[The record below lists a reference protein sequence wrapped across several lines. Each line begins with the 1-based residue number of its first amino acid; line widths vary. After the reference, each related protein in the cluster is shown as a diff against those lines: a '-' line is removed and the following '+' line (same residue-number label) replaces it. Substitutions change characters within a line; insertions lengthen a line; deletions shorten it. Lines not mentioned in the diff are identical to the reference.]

1 MKHATP
7 LLRSCAIPIVLEKPD
22 GHAAAGI
29 FYGYKKGFYSA
40 YQYTIHIPCVDNTL
54 PIVSGID
61 TAAECEAYFRH
72 FVRTRVRHWKTYHI
86 KIALT

>member
-1 MKHATP
+1 MKYATP

-40 YQYTIHIPCVDNTL
+40 YQYTIHIPCVDNTHCQLFPELIQL
-54 PIVSGID
+54 PNVKHIFA
-61 TAAECEAYFRH
+61 TLFE
-72 FVRTRVRHWKTYHI
+72 RVLDIGKR
-86 KIALT
+86 IASK